1 VKEICVSDTD
11 EDDDNDDGLADIT
24 ARFEV
29 ALEAASSAAA
39 AAHTGPDLDNLIAR
53 GLVEVA
59 AKVVARMTSPA
70 IAEQLFDAAASGL
83 WDDAHPDGLLEE
95 AQAPQMSAAD
105 AEKKRRMRQ
114 LQKASRKANRRK

>member
-1 VKEICVSDTD
+1 MSDTD
-11 EDDDNDDGLADIT
+11 ENDDDGLADIT

-39 AAHTGPDLDNLIAR
+39 ATHTGPDLDHRIAR
-53 GLVEVA
+53 GLVEAA

-70 IAEQLFDAAASGL
+70 IAEKLFDAAASGI
-83 WDDAHPDGLLEE
+83 WDDANPDAIREDN
-95 AQAPQMSAAD
+95 QAPRMSAAD

-114 LQKASRKANRRK
+114 LQKAGRKANRRK

>member
-1 VKEICVSDTD
+1 VGDTD
-11 EDDDNDDGLADIT
+11 EDDDDGLADIT

-29 ALEAASSAAA
+29 ALEAASSAAT

-53 GLVEVA
+53 GLVEAA
-59 AKVVARMTSPA
+59 AKVVARLTGPA

-83 WDDAHPDGLLEE
+83 WDDANPDSVVEDD
-95 AQAPQMSAAD
+95 QAPRMPAAD